1 MSSAGRSHSS
11 PVNNQ
16 TNVSY
21 DETESRVICILRYPA
36 VAYHPCLPVL
46 GMLPSQ
52 TLRRESR
59 FPLSGDFFQ
68 SPLRS
73 LPTKLWIYLDDQP
86 SNVRALEPFVAS
98 KARAGELPELGIGR
112 LDTLKYIVTHYVGFL
127 WALLKPLGSWAVFAI
142 AGIDSAFFGVP
153 LDPVVATYV
162 YQNRS
167 HALLYPFMAAAGSA
181 VGCVILYW
189 IGYRGGEVLLLKRM
203 SRLKF
208 DRIRASFD
216 RHEFWALMVPSM
228 LPPPFPFKAV
238 VLAASAFEM
247 NFWHFLLAIFLGR
260 LLRFVLL
267 ALLVLEFGPQVLA
280 FAAAILAGHWILI
293 ILFCVAVIAAGIYAC
308 MPARE

>member
-1 MSSAGRSHSS
+1 M
-11 PVNNQ
+11 
-16 TNVSY
+16 
-21 DETESRVICILRYPA
+21 
-36 VAYHPCLPVL
+36 
-46 GMLPSQ
+46 
-52 TLRRESR
+52 
-59 FPLSGDFFQ
+59 
-68 SPLRS
+68 
-73 LPTKLWIYLDDQP
+73 
-86 SNVRALEPFVAS
+86 
-98 KARAGELPELGIGR
+98 
-112 LDTLKYIVTHYVGFL
+112 DTLKYIVTRYIGFL

-167 HALLYPFMAAAGSA
+167 HALLYPLMAAAGSA
-181 VGCVILYW
+181 AGCVILYW

-203 SRLKF
+203 PRTKF
-208 DRIRASFD
+208 EKIRASFD

-267 ALLVLEFGPQVLA
+267 ALLVLKFGPQVLA
-280 FAAAILAGHWILI
+280 FGAAILGKHWILLVV
-293 ILFCVAVIAAGIYAC
+293 LFVAVIVAVIYAWVQAKNH
-308 MPARE
+308 P